1 MLDLRLAIR
10 HLFARPSFS
19 VVALLTL
26 TLGIGAN
33 TAVFTVFNAV
43 LLSPLPYDDPGRI
56 LILNETSPQLPNA
69 SVTRYNYDDWRA
81 RAQSFSAMGAFR
93 PTSMTITGSGDP
105 ERVPAKM
112 ISANLLPLLG
122 VAIEQGRGFSAA
134 DDAAGAEGVALIG
147 AALAR
152 RKFPS
157 ASPVGQSILLDNRA
171 YTIVGVMPADFELFQ
186 PAELYVP
193 FGPWAAALPE
203 DRGWHPGIFPI
214 ARLKDGVTIEQAR
227 VEMETIARQL
237 EAEYPDSNKNVRAL
251 VNRAQDQ
258 LVQNIR
264 PALLMLLGAVTL
276 VLLIACANVAN
287 LLLARAVG
295 RQKEIALRVAIGAGR
310 ARIIR
315 QLVIESLVLAAA
327 GGAGGLLVATWS
339 VSLLATAAI
348 PGLPRAQG
356 IAVDWPV
363 AMFTLTLS
371 VITGLVFGA
380 VPAWQATRV
389 DIREALN
396 EESRGGSSSSRHRRL
411 RSALVVSEIALAL
424 VLLVGAGLLLR
435 SFSALTRVSPGF
447 NAQNLLVINL
457 PLSPRTYGD
466 NVVRT
471 SAVDRIVDRVT
482 ALPGV
487 ERASI
492 STMIPMAGAG
502 ATIHFNRAAFPP
514 KGPEDYVMAG
524 YRAVTP
530 DYLGVLGVPLKR
542 GRLIESR
549 DIAGAPAVVVINE
562 SMAKQY
568 FPGLDPI
575 GQRMQIGT
583 EPEPEFQTLEVVG
596 IVGDVKQSFEAGSKA
611 EFFVPYAQFP
621 DPVLTGMYLNV
632 ALVAR
637 TTGDPAAIV
646 PSVRAALR
654 EIDPNQPLVNVRT
667 MASAMAGTVAQPRLQ
682 MTLLLI
688 FAGVAVALAI
698 VGVYGVMAYTVSQR
712 VTEIGVRMAVGASP
726 GNVVGMVVRQGAML
740 AIAGVVLGLAG
751 AAAAARAVQSLLFVD
766 ARGFDA
772 ITFGAS
778 AIVLMLAALLASYIP
793 ARRAARVS
801 PVTALGR

>member
-1 MLDLRLAIR
+1 MLDVRLAFR
-10 HLFARPSFS
+10 NLLARPSFS
-19 VVALLTL
+19 IVALVTL

-33 TAVFTVFNAV
+33 TAVFTVVNAV
-43 LLSPLPYDDPGRI
+43 LISPLPYTRPDRI
-56 LILNETSPQLPNA
+56 VIINETSPQLPNA

-81 RAQSFSAMGAFR
+81 RAKSFSAMGAFR
-93 PTSMTITGSGDP
+93 PASMTITGSGEP

-122 VAIEQGRGFSAA
+122 VAIEQGRGFSDT
-134 DDAAGAEGVALIG
+134 DDVAGAEGVALIG
-147 AALAR
+147 EALAR
-152 RKFPS
+152 RRFP
-157 ASPVGQSILLDNRA
+157 AATPIGQSIVLDNRA
-171 YTIVGVMPADFELFQ
+171 HTIVGVVPADFELFQ
-186 PAELYVP
+186 RADIYVP

-214 ARLKDGVTIEQAR
+214 ARLNDGVTIDQAR
-227 VEMETIARQL
+227 VEMDAIGAQL
-237 EAEYPDSNKNVRAL
+237 EAEHPDSNKNVRAL

-258 LVQNIR
+258 LVQNVR

-295 RQKEIALRVAIGAGR
+295 RQKEMAVRVAIGAGR

-315 QLVIESLVLAAA
+315 QLLIESLVLSCA
-327 GGAGGLLVATWS
+327 GGAGGV
-339 VSLLATAAI
+339 LLAAWAVALMSTTVAA
-348 PGLPRAQG
+348 GLPRAQELS
-356 IAVDWPV
+356 VEWPV
-363 AMFTLTLS
+363 ALFTLALS
-371 VITGLVFGA
+371 VVTGLIFGA
-380 VPAWQATRV
+380 VPAWQATRF
-389 DIREALN
+389 DIRESLN
-396 EESRGGSSSSRHRRL
+396 EESRGGSGSARHRRM
-411 RSALVVSEIALAL
+411 RSMLVVAEMALAL

-447 NAQNLLVINL
+447 NPDRLLVINL

-466 NVVRT
+466 NAVRT
-471 SAVDRIVDRVT
+471 AAVDRIVDRIA
-482 ALPGV
+482 ALPGI
-487 ERASI
+487 ERAGM

-530 DYLGVLGVPLKR
+530 GYLSVLGVPLKR
-542 GRLIESR
+542 GRLIEPR
-549 DIAGAPAVVVINE
+549 DRAGAPPVVVINE
-562 SMAKQY
+562 SMARQY
-568 FPGLDPI
+568 FPGLDPL

-583 EPEPEFQTLEVVG
+583 VPEPDFQTMEVVG
-596 IVGDVKQSFEAGSKA
+596 IIGDVKQSFEAGSKS

-637 TTGDPAAIV
+637 TAGDPAAAV
-646 PSVRAALR
+646 ASVRSALR
-654 EIDPNQPLVNVRT
+654 EVDPNQPLVNVRT
-667 MASAMAGTVAQPRLQ
+667 MEAAMAGTVAQPRLQ
-682 MTLLLI
+682 MLLLAV
-688 FAGVAVALAI
+688 FAGVAVTLAI

-712 VTEIGVRMAVGASP
+712 QTEIGVRMAIGASP

-740 AIAGVVLGLAG
+740 AAAGVALGLIG

-766 ARGFDA
+766 ARGFDPV
-772 ITFGAS
+772 TFAVS
-778 AIVLMLAALLASYIP
+778 ALILVVAALLASYIP

-801 PVTALGR
+801 PVSALGR

>member
-1 MLDLRLAIR
+1 MLDLRLAFR
-10 HLFARPSFS
+10 NLFARPGFS

-26 TLGIGAN
+26 ALGIGAN
-33 TAVFTVFNAV
+33 TAVFTVVDAV
-43 LLSPLPYDDPGRI
+43 LLSPLPYVHPNRI
-56 LILNETSPQLPNA
+56 VILNETSPQLPLV

-81 RAQSFSAMGAFR
+81 RAQSFEGMGAFR
-93 PTSMTITGSGDP
+93 PTSMTITGAGEP

-122 VAIEQGRGFSAA
+122 VAIESGRGFSDA
-134 DDAAGAEGVALIG
+134 DDKAGAEGVAIVG
-147 AALAR
+147 ASLAS

-157 ASPVGQSILLDNRA
+157 ESPIGKSLLLDNRA
-171 YTIVGVMPADFELFQ
+171 YTIVGVMPAGFELFQ
-186 PAELYVP
+186 AADVYVP

-203 DRGWHPGIFPI
+203 DRGWHPGIFPV

-227 VEMETIARQL
+227 AELDTIARQL
-237 EAEYPDSNKNVRAL
+237 ELQYPDSNKNVRAL
-251 VNRAQDQ
+251 ITVAQDQ
-258 LVQNIR
+258 LVQNVR
-264 PALLMLLGAVTL
+264 PALLMLLGAVTM

-295 RQKEIALRVAIGAGR
+295 RQKEMAVRVAIGAGR
-310 ARIIR
+310 GRIIR
-315 QLVIESLVLAAA
+315 QLVIESLVLSCV
-327 GGAGGLLVATWS
+327 GGGLGLLLAAWG
-339 VSLLATAAI
+339 VSLLTSTAVT
-348 PGLPRAQG
+348 GLPRAQS

-363 AMFTLTLS
+363 AIFTLVLS
-371 VITGLVFGA
+371 IVTGLVFGVIPA
-380 VPAWQATRV
+380 VQATRF
-389 DIREALN
+389 DIRESLN
-396 EESRGGSSSSRHRRL
+396 EESRGASGSTRHRRM
-411 RSALVVSEIALAL
+411 RSALVVVEIALAL

-435 SFSALTRVSPGF
+435 SFAALTRVSPGF
-447 NAQNLLVINL
+447 TTENLLVINL

-466 NVVRT
+466 NVVRNA
-471 SAVDRIVDRVT
+471 AVERIVERVAT
-482 ALPGV
+482 VPGV
-487 ERASI
+487 ERASMT
-492 STMIPMAGAG
+492 TMLPMAGAG
-502 ATIHFNRAAFPP
+502 STIHFNRAAFPP

-530 DYLGVLGVPLKR
+530 GYLSTLNVPLKK
-542 GRLIESR
+542 GRLIEPR
-549 DIAGAPAVVVINE
+549 DRAGAPPVVVINE
-562 SMAKQY
+562 SMARQY

-583 EPEPEFQTLEVVG
+583 EPDPNFYTMEIVG
-596 IVGDVKQSFEAGSKA
+596 IVGDVKQSFEAGSKS

-637 TTGDPAAIV
+637 TKSDPAAVV

-667 MASAMAGTVAQPRLQ
+667 METAMAGTVAQPRLQ

-688 FAGVAVALAI
+688 FASVAAALAI

-712 VTEIGVRMAVGASP
+712 LAEIGVRMAIGASP
-726 GNVVGMVVRQGAML
+726 VNVIAMVVRQGAAL
-740 AIAGVVLGLAG
+740 AVAGVAIGLA
-751 AAAAARAVQSLLFVD
+751 AAALAARAVQSLLFVD
-766 ARGFDA
+766 ARGFDPF
-772 ITFGAS
+772 TFIAS
-778 AIVLMLAALLASYIP
+778 AVILMIAALLASYIP

>member
-1 MLDLRLAIR
+1 MLDVRLAFR
-10 HLFARPSFS
+10 NLLARPSFS
-19 VVALLTL
+19 IVALVTL

-33 TAVFTVFNAV
+33 TAVFTVVNAV
-43 LLSPLPYDDPGRI
+43 LISPLPYTRPDRI
-56 LILNETSPQLPNA
+56 VIINETSPQLPNA

-81 RAQSFSAMGAFR
+81 RAKSFSGMGAFR
-93 PTSMTITGSGDP
+93 PASMTITGSGEP

-122 VAIEQGRGFSAA
+122 VAIEQGRGFSDT
-134 DDAAGAEGVALIG
+134 DDVAGAEGVALIG
-147 AALAR
+147 EALAR
-152 RKFPS
+152 RRFP
-157 ASPVGQSILLDNRA
+157 AATPIGQSIVLDNRA
-171 YTIVGVMPADFELFQ
+171 HTIVGVVPADFELFQ
-186 PAELYVP
+186 RADIYVP

-214 ARLKDGVTIEQAR
+214 ARLNDGVTIDQAR
-227 VEMETIARQL
+227 VEMDAIGAQL
-237 EAEYPDSNKNVRAL
+237 EAEHPDSNKNVRAL

-258 LVQNIR
+258 LVQNVR

-295 RQKEIALRVAIGAGR
+295 RQKEMAVRVAIGAGR

-315 QLVIESLVLAAA
+315 QLLIESLVLSCA
-327 GGAGGLLVATWS
+327 GGAGGV
-339 VSLLATAAI
+339 LLAAWAVALMSTTVAA
-348 PGLPRAQG
+348 GLPRAQELS
-356 IAVDWPV
+356 VEWPV
-363 AMFTLTLS
+363 ALFTLALS
-371 VITGLVFGA
+371 VVTGLIFGA
-380 VPAWQATRV
+380 VPAWQATRF
-389 DIREALN
+389 DIRESLN
-396 EESRGGSSSSRHRRL
+396 EESRGGSGSARHRRM
-411 RSALVVSEIALAL
+411 RSMLVVAEMALAL

-447 NAQNLLVINL
+447 NPDRLLVINL

-466 NVVRT
+466 NAVRT
-471 SAVDRIVDRVT
+471 AAVDRIVDRIA
-482 ALPGV
+482 ALPGI
-487 ERASI
+487 ERAGM

-530 DYLGVLGVPLKR
+530 GYLSVLGVPLKR
-542 GRLIESR
+542 GRLIEPR
-549 DIAGAPAVVVINE
+549 DRAGAPPVVVINE
-562 SMAKQY
+562 SMARQY
-568 FPGLDPI
+568 FPGLDPL

-583 EPEPEFQTLEVVG
+583 VPEPDFQTMEVVG
-596 IVGDVKQSFEAGSKA
+596 IIGDVKQSFEAGSKS

-637 TTGDPAAIV
+637 TAGDPAAAV
-646 PSVRAALR
+646 ASVRSALR
-654 EIDPNQPLVNVRT
+654 EVDPNQPLVNVRT
-667 MASAMAGTVAQPRLQ
+667 MEAAMAGTVAQPRLQ
-682 MTLLLI
+682 MLLLAV
-688 FAGVAVALAI
+688 FAGVAVTLAI

-712 VTEIGVRMAVGASP
+712 QTEIGVRMAIGASP

-740 AIAGVVLGLAG
+740 AAAGVALGLIG

-766 ARGFDA
+766 ARGFDPV
-772 ITFGAS
+772 TFAVS
-778 AIVLMLAALLASYIP
+778 ALILVVAALLASYIP

-801 PVTALGR
+801 PVSALGR

>member
-1 MLDLRLAIR
+1 MLDLRLAFR
-10 HLFARPSFS
+10 HLLARPSFS

-43 LLSPLPYDDPGRI
+43 LLSPLPYDQPGQI
-56 LILNETSPQLPNA
+56 VILNETSPQLPNA

-93 PTSMTITGSGDP
+93 PTSMTITGSGEP

-112 ISANLLPLLG
+112 ITANLLPLLG
-122 VAIEQGRGFSAA
+122 VSIEQGRGFSAA
-134 DDAAGAEGVALIG
+134 EDAAGAEGVAVIG

-152 RKFPS
+152 RKFPT
-157 ASPVGQSILLDNRA
+157 ASPIGQSILLDNRA

-227 VEMETIARQL
+227 VEMDTIARQL
-237 EAEYPDSNKNVRAL
+237 EAQYPDSNKSVRAL

-295 RQKEIALRVAIGAGR
+295 RQKEIAVRIAIGAGR
-310 ARIIR
+310 ARIMR

-327 GGAGGLLVATWS
+327 GGAGGLLLATWS
-339 VSLLATAAI
+339 VSLFAAASI

-363 AMFTLTLS
+363 AMFTLALS

-389 DIREALN
+389 DIRESLN

-411 RSALVVSEIALAL
+411 RSTLVVAEIALAL

-471 SAVDRIVDRVT
+471 AAVERIVERVT

-542 GRLIESR
+542 GRLIEAR
-549 DIAGAPAVVVINE
+549 DIAGAPPVVVINE

-568 FPGLDPI
+568 FPGLDPL

-583 EPEPEFQTLEVVG
+583 EPEPNFPTMDVVG

-611 EFFVPYAQFP
+611 EFFVPYSQFP

-637 TTGDPAAIV
+637 TSGEPAAIV

-667 MASAMAGTVAQPRLQ
+667 MDSAMAGTVAQPRLQ

-712 VTEIGVRMAVGASP
+712 ATEIGVRMAIGASP
-726 GNVVGMVVRQGAML
+726 GDVVGMVVRQGAML
-740 AIAGVVLGLAG
+740 AVAGVALGLAG
-751 AAAAARAVQSLLFVD
+751 AAAAARAVQGLLFVD

-772 ITFGAS
+772 VTFAAS
-778 AIVLMLAALLASYIP
+778 AIVLMSAALLASYIP

-801 PVTALGR
+801 PVSALGR

>member
-1 MLDLRLAIR
+1 MLDIRLAFR
-10 HLFARPSFS
+10 NLLARPSFS
-19 VVALLTL
+19 IVALLTL
-26 TLGIGAN
+26 ALGIGAN

-43 LLSPLPYDDPGRI
+43 LLSPLPYVKPSQI
-56 LILNETSPQLPNA
+56 VILNETSPQLPNA

-81 RAQSFSAMGAFR
+81 RAKSFSAMGAFR
-93 PTSMTITGSGDP
+93 PTSMTITGAGEP

-122 VAIEQGRGFSAA
+122 VTIEQGRGFAA
-134 DDAAGAEGVALIG
+134 TDDVAGAEGVAIVG
-147 AALAR
+147 AALAQR
-152 RKFPS
+152 RFPA
-157 ASPVGQSILLDNRA
+157 ASPIGQPILLDNRS
-171 YTIVGVMPADFELFQ
+171 YTVVGIMPAAFELFQ
-186 PAELYVP
+186 PADVYVP
-193 FGPWAAALPE
+193 FGPWAATLPE

-214 ARLKDGVTIEQAR
+214 ARLNDGVSIEQAR
-227 VEMETIARQL
+227 MEMETIAQQL
-237 EAEYPDSNKNVRAL
+237 EAEHPDSNKNSRVL

-258 LVQNIR
+258 VVQNIR

-295 RQKEIALRVAIGAGR
+295 RQKEMAVRIAIGAGR

-315 QLVIESLVLAAA
+315 QMVIESLVLACLGGAA
-327 GGAGGLLVATWS
+327 GLLLAMWS
-339 VSLLATAAI
+339 VSLLSSTAVA
-348 PGLPRAQG
+348 GLPRAQG
-356 IAVDWPV
+356 IEVDWPV
-363 AMFTLTLS
+363 AVFTLALS

-380 VPAWQATRV
+380 VPAWQATRF
-389 DIREALN
+389 DIRESLN
-396 EESRGGSSSSRHRRL
+396 EESRGGSSSTRHRRM
-411 RSALVVSEIALAL
+411 RSVLVVSEIALAL

-435 SFSALTRVSPGF
+435 SFTALTRVSPGF
-447 NAQNLLVINL
+447 NPQNLIVVNL
-457 PLSPRTYGD
+457 PLSPRAYGD

-471 SAVDRIVDRVT
+471 AAVERIVERVT

-487 ERASI
+487 EGAAM

-502 ATIHFNRAAFPP
+502 ATIHFNRAALPP

-530 DYLGVLGVPLKR
+530 EYLSVLGVPLKR
-542 GRLIESR
+542 GRLIEAR
-549 DIAGAPAVVVINE
+549 DRAGAPPVVVINE
-562 SMAKQY
+562 SMARQY

-583 EPEPEFQTLEVVG
+583 EPDPDFYTMEVVG
-596 IVGDVKQSFEAGSKA
+596 IVGDVKQSFESGSKS
-611 EFFVPYAQFP
+611 EFFVPYSQFP

-632 ALVAR
+632 ALIAR
-637 TTGDPAAIV
+637 TAGDPSAVV
-646 PSVRAALR
+646 PSIRAALR

-667 MASAMAGTVAQPRLQ
+667 METAMAGTVAQPRLQ

-712 VTEIGVRMAVGASP
+712 VTEISVRMAIGASP
-726 GNVVGMVVRQGAML
+726 ANVVGMVVRQGAGL
-740 AIAGVVLGLAG
+740 ALVGVVIGLGA

-766 ARGFDA
+766 ARGFDPA
-772 ITFGAS
+772 TFAGS
-778 AIVLMLAALLASYIP
+778 ALILVVAALLASYVP

-801 PVTALGR
+801 PGSALGK